1 MGKRQIV
8 YKAGQ
13 IGGNNDLIDQEVDL
27 ITIED
32 RVWHGRVVSVNQ
44 SEVVLRDARS
54 GKHKFSIDQID
65 KIYRDIVT
73 DY

>member
-54 GKHKFSIDQID
+54 GKHKFSIDQIN

>member
-8 YKAGQ
+8 YKAEE
-13 IGGNNDLIDQEVDL
+13 IGGNNDLLDQEVDL

-32 RVWHGRVVSVNQ
+32 RVWHGRIVSVNQ
-44 SEVVLRDARS
+44 SEVILRDARS
-54 GKHKFSIDQID
+54 GKHKFIIKQID

>member
-1 MGKRQIV
+1 MGKRQVV

-13 IGGNNDLIDQEVDL
+13 IGGNNDLLDQEVDL
-27 ITIED
+27 ITAED

-44 SEVVLRDARS
+44 SEVVLKDARS
-54 GKHKFSIDQID
+54 GKHTFPLDQID

>member
-8 YKAGQ
+8 YKAEE
-13 IGGNNDLIDQEVDL
+13 IGGNNDLLDQEVDL

-32 RVWHGRVVSVNQ
+32 RVWHGRIVSVNQ

-54 GKHKFSIDQID
+54 GRHKFIIEQID

>member
-8 YKAGQ
+8 YTTAQ
-13 IGGNNDLIDQEVDL
+13 IGGNNELVDQEVNL

-32 RVWHGRVVSVNQ
+32 RVWHGRIVSVDQ

-54 GKHKFSIDQID
+54 GKHRFAIDQID

-73 DY
+73 EY

>member
-8 YKAGQ
+8 YKTEE
-13 IGGNNDLIDQEVDL
+13 IGGNNDLLDQEVDL

-32 RVWHGRVVSVNQ
+32 RVWHGRIVSVNQ
-44 SEVVLRDARS
+44 SEVILRDARS
-54 GKHKFSIDQID
+54 GKHKFIIEQID

>member
-8 YKAGQ
+8 YKADE
-13 IGGNNDLIDQEVDL
+13 IGGNNDLLDQEVDL

-32 RVWHGRVVSVNQ
+32 RVWHGRIVSVNQ
-44 SEVVLRDARS
+44 SEVILRDARS
-54 GKHKFSIDQID
+54 GKHKFIIEQID

>member
-8 YKAGQ
+8 YTTAQ
-13 IGGNNDLIDQEVDL
+13 IVGNNELVDQEVNL

-32 RVWHGRVVSVNQ
+32 RVWHGRIVSVDQ

-54 GKHKFSIDQID
+54 GKHRFAIDQID

-73 DY
+73 EY

>member
-8 YKAGQ
+8 YKAEE
-13 IGGNNDLIDQEVDL
+13 IGGNNDLLDQEVDL

-32 RVWHGRVVSVNQ
+32 RVWHGRIVSINQ
-44 SEVVLRDARS
+44 SEVILRDARS
-54 GKHKFSIDQID
+54 GKHKFIIEQID

>member
-1 MGKRQIV
+1 MGKRQII

-13 IGGNNDLIDQEVDL
+13 IRGNNDLIDKEVNL
-27 ITIED
+27 ITRED
-32 RVWHGRVVSVNQ
+32 RVWHGRIVSVNQ
-44 SEVVLRDARS
+44 SEVILRDARS
-54 GKHKFSIDQID
+54 GKHTFPLDQID

>member
-8 YKAGQ
+8 YKAEE
-13 IGGNNDLIDQEVDL
+13 IGGNNDLLDQEVDL

-32 RVWHGRVVSVNQ
+32 RVWHGRIVSVKQ
-44 SEVVLRDARS
+44 SEVILRDARS
-54 GKHKFSIDQID
+54 GKHKFIIEQID

>member
-13 IGGNNDLIDQEVDL
+13 IRGNSDLIDKEVNL

-32 RVWHGRVVSVNQ
+32 RVWHGRIVSVNQ
-44 SEVVLRDARS
+44 SEVILRDARS
-54 GKHKFSIDQID
+54 GKHKFPLDQID

>member
-1 MGKRQIV
+1 MGKRQVV

-13 IGGNNDLIDQEVDL
+13 IGSNNDLLDQEVDL
-27 ITIED
+27 ITVED

-44 SEVVLRDARS
+44 SEVVLKDARS
-54 GKHKFSIDQID
+54 GKHTFPLDQID

>member
-13 IGGNNDLIDQEVDL
+13 IGGNNDLIDKEVNL

-32 RVWHGRVVSVNQ
+32 RVWHGRIVSVNQ
-44 SEVVLRDARS
+44 SEVVLKDARS
-54 GKHKFSIDQID
+54 GKHTFPLDQID

>member
-8 YKAGQ
+8 YRAGQ

-54 GKHKFSIDQID
+54 GKHRFSIDQID

>member
-13 IGGNNDLIDQEVDL
+13 IGGNNDLIDKEVNL
-27 ITIED
+27 ITTED
-32 RVWHGRVVSVNQ
+32 RVWHGRIVSVNQ
-44 SEVVLRDARS
+44 SEVVLKDARS
-54 GKHKFSIDQID
+54 GKHTFPLDQID

>member
-1 MGKRQIV
+1 MGKRQKI
-8 YKAGQ
+8 YKAAQ
-13 IGGNNDLIDQEVDL
+13 IGGNNELLEQEVDL

-32 RVWHGRVVSVNQ
+32 RVWHGRIISVNQ
-44 SEVVLRDARS
+44 SEVVLKDARS
-54 GKHKFSIDQID
+54 GKHTFALDQIA

>member
-1 MGKRQIV
+1 MGKRQVV
-8 YKAGQ
+8 YKTGQ
-13 IGGNNDLIDQEVDL
+13 IGGNNDLVDQEVDL
-27 ITIED
+27 ITVKD

-54 GKHKFSIDQID
+54 GKHTFSIEQID
-65 KIYRDIVT
+65 KIYRDVVT

>member
-8 YKAGQ
+8 YKAAQ
-13 IGGNNDLIDQEVDL
+13 IGGNNELLEQEVDL

-32 RVWHGRVVSVNQ
+32 RVWHGRIISVNQ
-44 SEVVLRDARS
+44 SEVVLKDARS
-54 GKHKFSIDQID
+54 GKHTFALAEID

>member
-8 YKAGQ
+8 YKAEE
-13 IGGNNDLIDQEVDL
+13 IGGNNDLLDQEVDL

-32 RVWHGRVVSVNQ
+32 RVWHGRIVAINQ
-44 SEVVLRDARS
+44 SEVILRDARS
-54 GKHKFSIDQID
+54 GKHKFIIEQID

>member
-8 YKAGQ
+8 YKAEE
-13 IGGNNDLIDQEVDL
+13 IGGNNDLLDQEVDL

-32 RVWHGRVVSVNQ
+32 RVWHGRIVSVNQ
-44 SEVVLRDARS
+44 SEVTLRDARS
-54 GKHKFSIDQID
+54 GKHKFIIEQID

>member
-54 GKHKFSIDQID
+54 GKHRFSIDQID

>member
-8 YKAGQ
+8 YKAEE
-13 IGGNNDLIDQEVDL
+13 IGGNNDLLDQEVDL

-32 RVWHGRVVSVNQ
+32 RVWHGRIVSVNQ
-44 SEVVLRDARS
+44 SEVILRDARS
-54 GKHKFSIDQID
+54 GKHKFIIEQID

>member
-1 MGKRQIV
+1 MGKRQVV

>member
-8 YKAGQ
+8 YKAEE
-13 IGGNNDLIDQEVDL
+13 IGGNNDLLDQEVDL

-32 RVWHGRVVSVNQ
+32 RVWHGRIVSVNQ
-44 SEVVLRDARS
+44 SEVILKDARS
-54 GKHKFSIDQID
+54 GKHKFIIEQID

>member
-8 YKAGQ
+8 YKAAQ
-13 IGGNNDLIDQEVDL
+13 IGGNNELVDQEVDL

-32 RVWHGRVVSVNQ
+32 RVWHGRIVSVDQ
-44 SEVVLRDARS
+44 SEVVLKDARS

>member
-13 IGGNNDLIDQEVDL
+13 IGGNNELIDQEIDL

-54 GKHKFSIDQID
+54 GKHKFSIDQIN

>member
-8 YKAGQ
+8 YKAAQ
-13 IGGNNDLIDQEVDL
+13 IGGNNELLEQEVDL

-32 RVWHGRVVSVNQ
+32 RVWHGRIISVSQ
-44 SEVVLRDARS
+44 SEVVLKDARS
-54 GKHKFSIDQID
+54 GKHTFPLAEID

>member
-8 YKAGQ
+8 YKAAQ
-13 IGGNNDLIDQEVDL
+13 IGGNNDLVDQEVNL

-32 RVWHGRVVSVNQ
+32 RVWHGRIVSVNQ
-44 SEVVLRDARS
+44 SEVVLKDARS
-54 GKHKFSIDQID
+54 GKHRFALDQID

>member
-8 YKAGQ
+8 YKSAQ
-13 IGGNNDLIDQEVDL
+13 IGGNNDLLDQEVDL

-32 RVWHGRVVSVNQ
+32 RVWHGLIVSVNQ
-44 SEVVLRDARS
+44 SGVVLKDARS
-54 GKHKFSIDQID
+54 GQHTFALDQID

>member
-8 YKAGQ
+8 YRAEE
-13 IGGNNDLIDQEVDL
+13 IGGNNDLLDQEVDL

-32 RVWHGRVVSVNQ
+32 RVWHGRIVSVNQ
-44 SEVVLRDARS
+44 SEVILRDARS
-54 GKHKFSIDQID
+54 GKHKFIIEQID